1 MFSFYADTDWFIVCY
16 LWIGGDGGRCQV
28 SDMKNLVRQ
37 AEADLERAA
46 ESPELANL
54 RAELARTRRENQAL
68 RSTNAALEDA
78 QVCLWR

>member
-1 MFSFYADTDWFIVCY
+1 
-16 LWIGGDGGRCQV
+16 
-28 SDMKNLVRQ
+28 MKNLVRQ

-54 RAELARTRRENQAL
+54 RTELARTRRENQTL

-78 QVCLWR
+78 QVCAVAFSIVVFETTWARK